1 MNLKYG
7 NEIIESDEE
16 EAFRSWYRPG
26 AEFFVMMLIIL
37 IVLVFVTLRAS
48 TKSVMISESSKGIS
62 GESIFEEDVV
72 TGWVVMQVIDN
83 DDSGK
88 IIVPLPLT
96 ARSENISV
104 ENYCQDHTLFI
115 RIRGASAAGFEN
127 TSIGGDTGHIKTA
140 AYREYAG
147 EIRISLLMDGVWDF
161 EIQRDNS
168 SLVISP
174 YKAEEKYENILLL
187 VADKP
192 RQSQDEEIPDLT
204 SENITNAIAEKA
216 SDLMS
221 LTGNAD
227 ETASVANSEANKKS
241 RIYVAEY
248 RSDADILSFAEECG
262 ADMVIFLDTAMSD
275 DANEYGLEACY
286 NDNFFLPD
294 MDNATLAE
302 SFLRNIAV
310 SSKNRAN
317 SITAA
322 EEGSVLYEMKVPAAK
337 ITVGYLSNE
346 TEGKYLSMDQYRNS
360 IAEGIVNAVKEV
372 TEK

>member
-1 MNLKYG
+1 MTLKYG
-7 NEIIESDEE
+7 NEIIEPNEE
-16 EAFRSWYRPG
+16 ESLRSWYKPG
-26 AEFFVMMLIIL
+26 VEFFVMLLIIL

-48 TKSVMISESSKGIS
+48 TKPVMISESSKGIS
-62 GESIFEEDVV
+62 GESIFEEDIV
-72 TGWVVMQVIDN
+72 TQWIVMQVTDS

-88 IIVPLPLT
+88 ITVPLPLT

-115 RIRGASAAGFEN
+115 RIRGVHATGFEN

-147 EIRISLLMDGVWDF
+147 EMRISLIMDGVWDF

-174 YKAEEKYENILLL
+174 YKAEDRYENILLL

-192 RQSQDEEIPDLT
+192 YVSEEGERDLT

-216 SDLMS
+216 SDILLMENS
-221 LTGNAD
+221 APKAANASD
-227 ETASVANSEANKKS
+227 DINTAKS

-248 RSDADILSFAEECG
+248 RSDEEIISFADECG
-262 ADMVIFLDTAMSD
+262 ADMVIFLDTAKTD
-275 DANEYGLEACY
+275 DPEEYGLEACY
-286 NDNFFLPD
+286 NDDFFLPD
-294 MDNATLAE
+294 MNNAFLAE

-317 SITAA
+317 SILAA
-322 EEGSVLYEMKVPAAK
+322 EDDSILTEMKVPAAK

-346 TEGKYLSMDQYRNS
+346 TERKYLSMEQYRDS

-372 TEK
+372 TE